1 MDIQTDQ
8 TPYTLRRAT
17 EADLDAV
24 TALEAAC
31 FPPAEAADRSA
42 FDWRLRCYA
51 HHFWVL
57 EREGQLIS
65 FVNGPVTKERDL
77 VDEMFA
83 SPTFCDD
90 SGDWQMIF
98 GVATHPDYQHQG
110 LASLVMRHFIADA
123 QANGCKGVVLTCKE
137 PKIPFY
143 ARFGY
148 IDEGLSSSTHGG
160 VPWHQM
166 RLTF

>member
-1 MDIQTDQ
+1 MGDQ
-8 TPYTLRRAT
+8 TNLESLCRFDPHEALVDLRHA
-17 EADLDAV
+17 
-24 TALEAAC
+24 
-31 FPPAEAADRSA
+31 AADRS
-42 FDWRLRCYA
+42 RYGGCSLYA
-51 HHFWVL
+51 SHFWVL
-57 EREGQLIS
+57 ERDGRIIS

-77 VDEMFA
+77 IDEMFA
-83 SPTFCDD
+83 SPAYCDD
-90 SGDWQMIF
+90 SGEWQMIF

-110 LASLVMRHFIADA
+110 LASLVMRRFIADA
-123 QANGCKGVVLTCKE
+123 KANGCKGVVLTCKE

>member
-98 GVATHPDYQHQG
+98 GVATHPD
-110 LASLVMRHFIADA
+110 
-123 QANGCKGVVLTCKE
+123 
-137 PKIPFY
+137 
-143 ARFGY
+143 
-148 IDEGLSSSTHGG
+148 
-160 VPWHQM
+160 
-166 RLTF
+166 

>member
-1 MDIQTDQ
+1 MDIQTNQ

-17 EADLDAV
+17 EADLDVV
-24 TALEAAC
+24 TALEAVC
-31 FPPAEAADRSA
+31 FPPAEAAGREA

-51 HHFWVL
+51 SHFWVL
-57 EREGQLIS
+57 ERDGRIIS

-83 SPTFCDD
+83 SPAYCDD
-90 SGDWQMIF
+90 SVEWQIIF
-98 GVATHPDYQHQG
+98 GVATHPYYQHQG
-110 LASLVMRHFIADA
+110 LASLVMRRFIADA
-123 QANGCKGVVLTCKE
+123 KGNGCEVVVCACKE
-137 PKIPFY
+137 PGIPFC

>member
-1 MDIQTDQ
+1 MNTHTNQ

-17 EADLDAV
+17 PADLEAV

-31 FPPAEAADRSA
+31 FPPTEAADRTA
-42 FDWRLRCYA
+42 FDWRLRYYA

-57 EREGQLIS
+57 EMDGQIIS

-83 SPTFCDD
+83 SPAYCDE
-90 SGDWQMIF
+90 SGEWQMIF
-98 GVATHPDYQHQG
+98 GVATHPDYQRQG
-110 LASLVMRHFIADA
+110 LASLVMRRFIADA
-123 QANGCKGVVLTCKE
+123 KANGCKGVVLTCKE
-137 PKIPFY
+137 HKSPFY
-143 ARFGY
+143 AHFGY